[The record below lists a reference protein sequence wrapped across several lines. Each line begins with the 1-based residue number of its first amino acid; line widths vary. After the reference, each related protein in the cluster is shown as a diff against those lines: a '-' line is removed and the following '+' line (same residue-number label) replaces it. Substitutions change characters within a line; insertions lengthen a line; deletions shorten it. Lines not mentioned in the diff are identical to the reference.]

1 MKTKRSN
8 YSKDNLTNAVNDY
21 RNGSTS
27 TEVTAKYGVPGSTVR
42 NHNSNSKLKIGGGRP
57 TLLTNHQEHYFV
69 ELLKNLESVGIRL
82 TKPVVMKLSS
92 EYVQY
97 VTGK

>member
-1 MKTKRSN
+1 MERSN
-8 YSKDNLTNAVNDY
+8 YSKEDLTNAINEY
-21 RNGSTS
+21 KNGSTS
-27 TEVTAKYGVPGSTVR
+27 SELTIKYGVPGSTVR
-42 NHNSNSKLKIGGGRP
+42 NHNSNSKLRIGRGRP

-69 ELLKNLESVGIRL
+69 ELLKNLESVGVRL

>member
-8 YSKDNLTNAVNDY
+8 YPKDDLTNAVNDY

-27 TEVTAKYGVPGSTVR
+27 TEVTDKYGVSGSTVC
-42 NHNSNSKLKIGGGRP
+42 NHSSNSILKIDGGRP
-57 TLLTNHQEHYFV
+57 TLLTNHQERYFM
-69 ELLKNLESVGIRL
+69 ELLKNLQSVGVRL
-82 TKPVVMKLSS
+82 MKPVVMKLSS